1 MSGQADVAKETQ
13 QLQVVVIPEVNL
25 GTASLV
31 ALAINPVVGVGT
43 FLAQLFLRNPLMK
56 QLTFEYNIA
65 GSWTDPVVTKMAKP
79 GLVDNKAN

>member
-1 MSGQADVAKETQ
+1 VA
-13 QLQVVVIPEVNL
+13 VIPEVNL

-56 QLTFEYNIA
+56 QLTFEYNIN
-65 GSWTDPVVTKMAKP
+65 GPWTDPIVTKVAK
-79 GLVDNKAN
+79 GSLDRSLEDNAK